1 MVKTRDNH
9 YVPQWYQKGFLLA
22 GKQQLRYLNMQPD
35 TITLPNGQVKALHDK
50 KWCYTSTCFY
60 KTDLYTTFFGEDVN
74 DEVERILFGE
84 IDDKGANAIRAFI
97 HDDAEQWRVNFGNF
111 FSFIDSQRIRTIK
124 GLDWIQSNYPEL
136 SQVELMV
143 EMQKLQN
150 LNCTLWSEGFREI
163 VSANDSPVKFIIT
176 DHPVT
181 IYNHA
186 LEPESNECSYPN
198 DPSIALK
205 GSQTI
210 YPLDQHHC
218 LILTNLEYAQD
229 PENQNPLENRVNP
242 ARMRETYAKTDSMIK
257 TRNLPEEDVLK
268 INLILKKRAKQ
279 FIAAGKEEWLYPEMH
294 VQENWAD
301 LKDVLLPPKNQISEF
316 SGEIVVGYADGTSHY
331 QDAFGRTEKVNKHLL
346 KDTDE
351 SQIKPN
357 VQCGCGSGIKYKKC
371 CRDKPEEQRTSWT
384 ALSIRERNLGLYRAI
399 KDIFGLNKKDAEW
412 DDVRRNISGEQISEL
427 YRYYGYLWPRSTDIY
442 DLLPKPDEKLRA
454 IYSGLLDPRF
464 ICKSAIGITP
474 YFDEV
479 LLINPLMYPNG
490 INPKFSPIEHPEQF
504 KLDTLKNVLLLLTIE
519 PLVHKG
525 IINLI
530 PDPTSFDEHLK
541 REMIRIVENRK
552 GNTTVSPNDI
562 SILEKLNFEVFERV
576 ITCLPETAQKQQIRQ
591 KMPELNDEK
600 VNELQLNFKEKA
612 KADPL
617 ALLQDLDMS
626 KDGQLHF
633 FSLVPNYEMAMFTAQ
648 VTGSIIVT
656 DSETRWNEF
665 KQAQNRVGGLVEL
678 PWSDVNNNIY
688 NREFILNMLPENSF
702 NNCESNAFSD
712 VRRVFRDIQNSIKQ
726 NKDISEVR
734 LAGMSTSLDIGIQ
747 KISNNSDAP
756 NSLHQKTKF
765 QSISPR
771 GGFTD
776 NNVQRMLISSNSEQ
790 HMPSVNSVLFIEPQN
805 IVRPTDDP
813 T

>member
-1 MVKTRDNH
+1 
-9 YVPQWYQKGFLLA
+9 
-22 GKQQLRYLNMQPD
+22 
-35 TITLPNGQVKALHDK
+35 
-50 KWCYTSTCFY
+50 
-60 KTDLYTTFFGEDVN
+60 
-74 DEVERILFGE
+74 
-84 IDDKGANAIRAFI
+84 
-97 HDDAEQWRVNFGNF
+97 
-111 FSFIDSQRIRTIK
+111 
-124 GLDWIQSNYPEL
+124 
-136 SQVELMV
+136 
-143 EMQKLQN
+143 
-150 LNCTLWSEGFREI
+150 
-163 VSANDSPVKFIIT
+163 
-176 DHPVT
+176 
-181 IYNHA
+181 
-186 LEPESNECSYPN
+186 
-198 DPSIALK
+198 
-205 GSQTI
+205 
-210 YPLDQHHC
+210 
-218 LILTNLEYAQD
+218 
-229 PENQNPLENRVNP
+229 
-242 ARMRETYAKTDSMIK
+242 
-257 TRNLPEEDVLK
+257 
-268 INLILKKRAKQ
+268 
-279 FIAAGKEEWLYPEMH
+279 
-294 VQENWAD
+294 
-301 LKDVLLPPKNQISEF
+301 
-316 SGEIVVGYADGTSHY
+316 
-331 QDAFGRTEKVNKHLL
+331 
-346 KDTDE
+346 
-351 SQIKPN
+351 
-357 VQCGCGSGIKYKKC
+357 
-371 CRDKPEEQRTSWT
+371 
-384 ALSIRERNLGLYRAI
+384 
-399 KDIFGLNKKDAEW
+399 
-412 DDVRRNISGEQISEL
+412 
-427 YRYYGYLWPRSTDIY
+427 
-442 DLLPKPDEKLRA
+442 
-454 IYSGLLDPRF
+454 
-464 ICKSAIGITP
+464 
-474 YFDEV
+474 
-479 LLINPLMYPNG
+479 MYPNG

-530 PDPTSFDEHLK
+530 PDPTSFHEHLK
-541 REMIRIVENRK
+541 REMIRIVESRK
-552 GNTTVSPNDI
+552 GNTTVNPNDI

-648 VTGSIIVT
+648 VTGSMIVT

-665 KQAQNRVGGLVEL
+665 KQAQNRVGGLVGL

-734 LAGMSTSLDIGIQ
+734 LAGMSTSIDIGIQ

-805 IVRPTDDP
+805 IVRPADDP